1 MNASFSSEIIESR
14 NDINWQ
20 IYVERM
26 ISQQVHTLGTSY
38 NDVYW
43 ITNEPSPPG
52 IEVISMLVRS
62 CRGSGGGGGE
72 AKCAS

>member
-1 MNASFSSEIIESR
+1 
-14 NDINWQ
+14 
-20 IYVERM
+20 M

-62 CRGSGGGGGE
+62 CRGSGGGGGGGE